1 MKDSEYTQTR
11 KTAINALNH
20 WATTGLGQ
28 FTMCDIVSTYLEASD
43 ANRSSIGGEE
53 VILAH
58 RKIAANRLAIN
69 CIYALSKEELSKVDR
84 ELEGIVGDLP
94 RQGHWMKR

>member
-58 RKIAANRLAIN
+58 RKKQLTDWRLTVYMLYPKRN
-69 CIYALSKEELSKVDR
+69 Y
-84 ELEGIVGDLP
+84 P
-94 RQGHWMKR
+94 RWIGNWNGLQVTF

>member
-11 KTAINALNH
+11 KTALNALNH

-43 ANRSSIGGEE
+43 ANRSSIGGE
-53 VILAH
+53 
-58 RKIAANRLAIN
+58 
-69 CIYALSKEELSKVDR
+69 
-84 ELEGIVGDLP
+84 
-94 RQGHWMKR
+94 